1 MKKILFAI
9 AFVVIMS
16 LGGIAQT
23 DGFFRVNNVEDCDY
37 RNEPNS
43 GFDFSLPQSHGYEYD
58 TNAPLGGGL
67 LILTALGVGYALK
80 KKRS

>member
-1 MKKILFAI
+1 MKKIILAFAI
-9 AFVVIMS
+9 VMTMEFCAN
-16 LGGIAQT
+16 AQT
-23 DGFFRVNNVEDCDY
+23 DGFFRVNNVEDYDY

-67 LILTALGVGYALK
+67 LILTALGAGYAMK

>member
-1 MKKILFAI
+1 MKKILLAI
-9 AFVVIMS
+9 AFVMIMS

-23 DGFFRVNNVEDCDY
+23 DGFFRVNNVEDYDY

-43 GFDFSLPQSHGYEYD
+43 GFDFSLPQLHGYEYD
-58 TNAPLGGGL
+58 TNAPLGSGL
-67 LILTALGVGYALK
+67 LILTALGAGYALK